1 MELVPKMADLMLTS
15 LHIYLPVLL
24 MLCTLATC
32 KSDLIPV
39 RWMIG
44 VPSMFCNSRA
54 ISAPQPNITA
64 MFLHAFPHRST
75 SLTDVD
81 FVASRAWDLINN
93 PIASVGDR
101 AVFRTDQLAAD
112 AVGLEYNSDAML
124 LQAPAE
130 KMRDTINKRNYYSGF
145 KLREV
150 DEQNINGW
158 LGQDNVRLPCNFHQD
173 VIVAQLLHQDVISAL
188 YWSKMRDPT
197 KAEEEDSTKA
207 SYFKK
212 QLNSLEDRFTLNED
226 FSLSISDLQVADEG
240 RYLCQVEFE
249 SDKSL
254 LMYQTLTVYELRKS
268 IRDYTF
274 KIPDSDDKATAK
286 IGLYGEMGAGKST
299 FINSIEFAYK
309 GQRSQPTRRRRYA
322 GGGHSMIRSCLPL
335 TDYISLFDNRGMS
348 DFSHSYV
355 DKYMKEI
362 RGDEK
367 EAGTQT
373 RLLDEEIQCVVFVYR
388 HSGDNTKQDAKRF
401 LDKFATE
408 LRLYFGYSAFV
419 VVTHADS
426 LSKEAKA
433 DLKETFSPICDKLWF
448 LENYT
453 DDIED
458 KEKSIR
464 FLKFLKAALHR
475 CDVAIVN
482 IERRKTQRKKKWFWQ
497 RWLGW

>member
-1 MELVPKMADLMLTS
+1 MADLMLTS

-32 KSDLIPV
+32 K
-39 RWMIG
+39 
-44 VPSMFCNSRA
+44 C
-54 ISAPQPNITA
+54 
-64 MFLHAFPHRST
+64 
-75 SLTDVD
+75 
-81 FVASRAWDLINN
+81 
-93 PIASVGDR
+93 
-101 AVFRTDQLAAD
+101 
-112 AVGLEYNSDAML
+112 
-124 LQAPAE
+124 
-130 KMRDTINKRNYYSGF
+130 
-145 KLREV
+145 EV

-254 LMYQTLTVYELRKS
+254 LMYQTLTVYEQGMFPSQYIIIFSVLGFFILIALVAIITVLCRGATTRTIKELRKS

-299 FINSIEFAYK
+299 FINSIEFAYN

-362 RGDEK
+362 SDEK

-408 LRLYFGYSAFV
+408 LRRYFGYSAFV

>member
-1 MELVPKMADLMLTS
+1 MADLMLTS

-32 KSDLIPV
+32 K
-39 RWMIG
+39 
-44 VPSMFCNSRA
+44 C
-54 ISAPQPNITA
+54 
-64 MFLHAFPHRST
+64 
-75 SLTDVD
+75 
-81 FVASRAWDLINN
+81 
-93 PIASVGDR
+93 
-101 AVFRTDQLAAD
+101 
-112 AVGLEYNSDAML
+112 
-124 LQAPAE
+124 
-130 KMRDTINKRNYYSGF
+130 
-145 KLREV
+145 EV

-299 FINSIEFAYK
+299 FINSIEFAYN

-362 RGDEK
+362 SDEK

-408 LRLYFGYSAFV
+408 LRRYFGYSAFV